1 MVETVLIVE
10 DDRTT
15 SDLIDMYLKRDGY
28 RVIVAYD
35 GIDGLRMARDAN
47 PNLIVLDLSLPGMDG
62 REVCRTIRG
71 ESDIPIVM
79 VTARVEEEDRLIGL
93 DLGADDY
100 VTKPFSPRELT
111 ARIRAILRRSNR
123 NNSEGRETDELKW
136 NDIWVDQGKHSV
148 TVNGN
153 SIELTPTEFSI
164 LVLLMQR
171 PGRVFTRGQ
180 VIDQV
185 FGYDFEGFDRSVDA
199 HMSNLRRKMED
210 GVPSGTYI
218 KTIYGVG
225 YKLAD

>member
-10 DDRTT
+10 DDHTT

-28 RVIVAYD
+28 KVIVAYD
-35 GIDGLRMARDAN
+35 GIEGLRLARDAN
-47 PNLIVLDLSLPGMDG
+47 PDLIVLDLSLPGIDG
-62 REVCRTIRG
+62 KEVCQTIRN

-79 VTARVEEEDRLIGL
+79 VTARVEEEDRLTGL
-93 DLGADDY
+93 NLGADDY

-111 ARIRAILRRSNR
+111 ARIRAVLRRVNRSN
-123 NNSEGRETDELKW
+123 NHNADIDELIW
-136 NDIWVDQGKHSV
+136 NGIYVDQGKHSV
-148 TVNGN
+148 TVDGKD
-153 SIELTPTEFSI
+153 IELTPTEFNI
-164 LVLLMQR
+164 LVLLMRR

-199 HMSNLRRKMED
+199 HMSNLRRKVEE
-210 GVPSGTYI
+210 GVAPGTYI

>member
-1 MVETVLIVE
+1 MVQTVLIVE
-10 DDRTT
+10 DDRAT

-35 GIDGLRMARDAN
+35 GLEGLRMARDAN
-47 PNLIVLDLSLPGMDG
+47 PNLIVLDLSLPGMG
-62 REVCRTIRG
+62 GKEVCETLRG

-79 VTARVEEEDRLIGL
+79 VTARVEEEDRLAGL

-111 ARIRAILRRSNR
+111 ARIRAVLRRTNR
-123 NNSEGRETDELKW
+123 NNTINPDSDELIW
-136 NDIWVDQGKHSV
+136 NDIRVDQGKHAV
-148 TVNGN
+148 AVGGQD
-153 SIELTPTEFSI
+153 IDLTPTEFNI
-164 LVLLMQR
+164 LVLLMKR

-199 HMSNLRRKMED
+199 HMSNLRRKVEE

>member
-28 RVIVAYD
+28 KVIVAYD

-153 SIELTPTEFSI
+153 AIELTPTEFSI

-199 HMSNLRRKMED
+199 HMSNLRRKVED

>member
-1 MVETVLIVE
+1 MVQTVLIVE
-10 DDRTT
+10 DDRAT

-35 GIDGLRMARDAN
+35 GLEGLRMARDAN
-47 PNLIVLDLSLPGMDG
+47 PNLIVLDLSLPGMG
-62 REVCRTIRG
+62 GKEVCETLRG

-79 VTARVEEEDRLIGL
+79 VTARVEEEDRLAGL

-111 ARIRAILRRSNR
+111 ARIRAVLRRTNR
-123 NNSEGRETDELKW
+123 NSTTNPDSDELIW
-136 NDIWVDQGKHSV
+136 NAIRVDQGKHAV
-148 TVNGN
+148 VVGERD
-153 SIELTPTEFSI
+153 IDLTPPEFNI
-164 LVLLMQR
+164 LVLLMKR
-171 PGRVFTRGQ
+171 PCMVFTRGQ

-199 HMSNLRRKMED
+199 HMSNLRRKVEE

-225 YKLAD
+225 YKRAD

>member
-1 MVETVLIVE
+1 MVQTVLIVE
-10 DDRTT
+10 DDRAT

-35 GIDGLRMARDAN
+35 GLEGLRMARDAN
-47 PNLIVLDLSLPGMDG
+47 PNLIVLDLSLPGMG
-62 REVCRTIRG
+62 GKEVCETLRG

-79 VTARVEEEDRLIGL
+79 VTARVEEEDRLAGL

-111 ARIRAILRRSNR
+111 ARIRAVLRRANR
-123 NNSEGRETDELKW
+123 NSTTNPDSDELIW
-136 NDIWVDQGKHSV
+136 NAIRVDQGKHAV
-148 TVNGN
+148 VVGERD
-153 SIELTPTEFSI
+153 IDLTPTEFNI
-164 LVLLMQR
+164 LVLLMKR

-199 HMSNLRRKMED
+199 HMSNLRRKVEE

>member
-1 MVETVLIVE
+1 MVQTVLIVE
-10 DDRTT
+10 DDRAT

-28 RVIVAYD
+28 KVIVAYD
-35 GIDGLRMARDAN
+35 GLEGLRMARDAN
-47 PNLIVLDLSLPGMDG
+47 PNLIVLDLSLPGMG
-62 REVCRTIRG
+62 GKEVCETLRG

-79 VTARVEEEDRLIGL
+79 VTARVEEEDRLAGL

-111 ARIRAILRRSNR
+111 ARIRAVLRRTNR
-123 NNSEGRETDELKW
+123 NSTTNPDSDELIW
-136 NDIWVDQGKHSV
+136 NAIRVDQGKHAV
-148 TVNGN
+148 VVGERD
-153 SIELTPTEFSI
+153 IDLTPTEFNI
-164 LVLLMQR
+164 LVLLMKR

-199 HMSNLRRKMED
+199 HMSNLRRKVEE

>member
-1 MVETVLIVE
+1 MVQTVLIVE
-10 DDRTT
+10 DDRAT

-35 GIDGLRMARDAN
+35 GLEGLRMARDAN
-47 PNLIVLDLSLPGMDG
+47 PNLIVLDLSLPGMG
-62 REVCRTIRG
+62 GKEVCETLRG

-79 VTARVEEEDRLIGL
+79 VTARVEEEDRLAGL

-111 ARIRAILRRSNR
+111 ARIRAVLRRTNR
-123 NNSEGRETDELKW
+123 NSTTNPDSDELIW
-136 NDIWVDQGKHSV
+136 NAIRVDQGKHAV
-148 TVNGN
+148 VVGERD
-153 SIELTPTEFSI
+153 IDLTPTEFNI
-164 LVLLMQR
+164 LVLLMKR

-185 FGYDFEGFDRSVDA
+185 FGYDFEGFDRSVVA
-199 HMSNLRRKMED
+199 IMSTLRLKVEE

>member
-1 MVETVLIVE
+1 MVETVLVVE

-28 RVIVAYD
+28 KVIVAYD
-35 GIDGLRMARDAN
+35 GIEGLRMARDAN

-62 REVCRTIRG
+62 REVCRAIRR

-111 ARIRAILRRSNR
+111 ARIRAVLRRSNR
-123 NNSEGRETDELKW
+123 SSSEESEADELKW
-136 NDIWVDQGKHSV
+136 SDIWVDQGKHSV
-148 TVNGN
+148 RVRSNH
-153 SIELTPTEFSI
+153 IELTPTEFNI

-199 HMSNLRRKMED
+199 HMSNLRRKVEE
-210 GVPSGTYI
+210 GVASGTYI

>member
-1 MVETVLIVE
+1 MVQTVLIVE
-10 DDRTT
+10 DDRAT

-35 GIDGLRMARDAN
+35 GLEGLRMARDAN
-47 PNLIVLDLSLPGMDG
+47 PNLIVLDLSLPGMG
-62 REVCRTIRG
+62 GKEVCETLRG

-79 VTARVEEEDRLIGL
+79 VTARVEEEDRLAGL

-111 ARIRAILRRSNR
+111 ARIRAVLRRTNR
-123 NNSEGRETDELKW
+123 NNTINPDSDELIW
-136 NDIWVDQGKHSV
+136 NDIRVDQGKHAV
-148 TVNGN
+148 AVGEQD
-153 SIELTPTEFSI
+153 IDLTPTEFNI
-164 LVLLMQR
+164 LVLLMKR

-199 HMSNLRRKMED
+199 HMSNLRRKVEE

>member
-10 DDRTT
+10 DDHTT

-28 RVIVAYD
+28 KVIVAYD
-35 GIDGLRMARDAN
+35 GIEGLRLARDAN
-47 PNLIVLDLSLPGMDG
+47 PDLIVLDLSLPGIDG
-62 REVCRTIRG
+62 KEVCQTIRS
-71 ESDIPIVM
+71 ESEIPIVM
-79 VTARVEEEDRLIGL
+79 VTARVEEEDRLAGL
-93 DLGADDY
+93 NLGADDY

-111 ARIRAILRRSNR
+111 ARIRAVLRRVNRSN
-123 NNSEGRETDELKW
+123 NHNADTDELIW
-136 NDIWVDQGKHSV
+136 NGIYVDEGKHSV
-148 TVNGN
+148 TVDGKD
-153 SIELTPTEFSI
+153 IELTPTEFNI
-164 LVLLMQR
+164 LLLLIRR

-199 HMSNLRRKMED
+199 HMSNLRRKVEE
-210 GVPSGTYI
+210 GVAPGTYI

>member
-28 RVIVAYD
+28 KVIVAYD

-153 SIELTPTEFSI
+153 AIELTPTEFSI
-164 LVLLMQR
+164 LVLLTQR

-199 HMSNLRRKMED
+199 HMSNLRRKVED

>member
-1 MVETVLIVE
+1 MVQTVLIVE
-10 DDRTT
+10 DDRAT

-35 GIDGLRMARDAN
+35 GLEGLRMARDAN
-47 PNLIVLDLSLPGMDG
+47 PNLIVLDLSLPGMG
-62 REVCRTIRG
+62 GKEVCETLRG

-79 VTARVEEEDRLIGL
+79 VTARVEEEDRLAGL

-111 ARIRAILRRSNR
+111 ARIRAVLRRTNR
-123 NNSEGRETDELKW
+123 NSTTNPDSDELIW
-136 NDIWVDQGKHSV
+136 NAIRVDQGKHAV
-148 TVNGN
+148 VVGERD
-153 SIELTPTEFSI
+153 IDLTPTEFNI
-164 LVLLMQR
+164 LVLLMKR

-199 HMSNLRRKMED
+199 HMSNLRRKVEE

>member
-1 MVETVLIVE
+1 MVLSVLIVE
-10 DDRTT
+10 DDRAT

-35 GIDGLRMARDAN
+35 GLEGLRMARDAN
-47 PNLIVLDLSLPGMDG
+47 PNLIVLDLSLPGMG
-62 REVCRTIRG
+62 GKEVCETLRG

-79 VTARVEEEDRLIGL
+79 VTARVEEEDRLAGL

-111 ARIRAILRRSNR
+111 ARIRAVLRRTNR
-123 NNSEGRETDELKW
+123 NSTTNPDSDELIW
-136 NDIWVDQGKHSV
+136 NAIRVDQGKHAV
-148 TVNGN
+148 VVGERD
-153 SIELTPTEFSI
+153 IDLTPTEFNI
-164 LVLLMQR
+164 LVLLMKR

-199 HMSNLRRKMED
+199 HMSNLRRKVEE

>member
-1 MVETVLIVE
+1 MVQTVLIVE
-10 DDRTT
+10 DDRAT

-28 RVIVAYD
+28 KVIVAYD
-35 GIDGLRMARDAN
+35 GLEGLRMARDAN
-47 PNLIVLDLSLPGMDG
+47 PNLIVLDLSLPGMG
-62 REVCRTIRG
+62 GKEVCETLRG

-79 VTARVEEEDRLIGL
+79 VTARVEEEDRLAGL

-111 ARIRAILRRSNR
+111 ARIRAVLRRTNR
-123 NNSEGRETDELKW
+123 NSTISSDSDELIW
-136 NDIWVDQGKHSV
+136 NAIRVDQGKHAV
-148 TVNGN
+148 VVGERD
-153 SIELTPTEFSI
+153 IDLTPTEFNI
-164 LVLLMQR
+164 LVLLMKR

-199 HMSNLRRKMED
+199 HMSNLRRKVEE

>member
-15 SDLIDMYLKRDGY
+15 SELIDMYLKRDGY
-28 RVIVAYD
+28 KVIAAYD
-35 GIDGLRMARDAN
+35 GIEGLRMARDAN

-62 REVCRTIRG
+62 KEVCQTIRG
-71 ESDIPIVM
+71 ESDIPIIM
-79 VTARVEEEDRLIGL
+79 VTARVEEEDRLMGL
-93 DLGADDY
+93 NLGADDY

-111 ARIRAILRRSNR
+111 ARIRAVLRRAKR
-123 NNSEGRETDELKW
+123 NNGEGTDTGELTW
-136 NDIWVDQGKHSV
+136 NGICVDQQKHSV
-148 TVNGN
+148 NVGGKE
-153 SIELTPTEFSI
+153 IDLTPTEFNI
-164 LVLLMQR
+164 LVLFMRR

-199 HMSNLRRKMED
+199 HMSNLRKKVEE
-210 GVPSGTYI
+210 GVTSGTYI

>member
-1 MVETVLIVE
+1 MVQTVLIVE
-10 DDRTT
+10 DDRAT

-35 GIDGLRMARDAN
+35 GLEGLRMARDAN
-47 PNLIVLDLSLPGMDG
+47 PNLIVLDLSLPGMG
-62 REVCRTIRG
+62 GKEVCETLRG

-79 VTARVEEEDRLIGL
+79 VTARVEEEDRLAGL

-111 ARIRAILRRSNR
+111 ARIRAVLRRTNR
-123 NNSEGRETDELKW
+123 NSTTNPDSDELIW
-136 NDIWVDQGKHSV
+136 NAIRVDQGKHAV
-148 TVNGN
+148 VVGERD
-153 SIELTPTEFSI
+153 IDLTPTEFNI
-164 LVLLMQR
+164 LGLLMKS

-199 HMSNLRRKMED
+199 HMSNLRRKVEE

>member
-1 MVETVLIVE
+1 MVQTVLIVE
-10 DDRTT
+10 DDRAT

-35 GIDGLRMARDAN
+35 GLEGLRMARDAN
-47 PNLIVLDLSLPGMDG
+47 PNLIVLDLSLPGMG
-62 REVCRTIRG
+62 GKEVCETLRG

-79 VTARVEEEDRLIGL
+79 VTARVEEEDRLAGL

-111 ARIRAILRRSNR
+111 ARIRAVLRRTNR
-123 NNSEGRETDELKW
+123 NSTTNPDSDELIW
-136 NDIWVDQGKHSV
+136 NAIRVDQGKHAV
-148 TVNGN
+148 VVGERD
-153 SIELTPTEFSI
+153 IDLTPTEFNI
-164 LVLLMQR
+164 LVLLMKR

-185 FGYDFEGFDRSVDA
+185 FGNDFEGFDRSVDA
-199 HMSNLRRKMED
+199 HMSNLRRKVEE